1 MEEVQG
7 TLEVAKGI
15 SDYGMMAVTAAFF
28 LVISAVMMIFFFKLF
43 KRVLN
48 NIMDKQ
54 NTVLSQLLDENIK
67 QNVSLASIRE
77 GSEEVSQ
84 MRIKTITSFAFDLSV
99 EKVCRIVK
107 KIRQENNIDDK
118 EATKEKIRLLL
129 KNLHDDRNSKL
140 DNFTYSGKPLSAY
153 TEDKWIESVAR
164 VVEREIYA
172 EKANNGRLYSNLDL
186 AYKSIRLQFYKNL
199 RRM

>member
-15 SDYGMMAVTAAFF
+15 SDYGMMVMTSAFF
-28 LVISAVMMIFFFKLF
+28 LLLTAAMMIFFFKLVKKVF
-43 KRVLN
+43 N
-48 NIMDKQ
+48 NIMLEQKE
-54 NTVLSQLLDENIK
+54 VLAKVLEEEIK
-67 QNVSLASIRE
+67 QNASLSVISEA
-77 GSEEVSQ
+77 SEEVSQ
-84 MRIKTITSFAFDLSV
+84 LRIKTITSLAFDLSV

-107 KIRQENNIDDK
+107 KIRQENNIEDK

-140 DNFTYSGKPLSAY
+140 DNFTYSGNPLSFY
-153 TEDKWIESVAR
+153 VEDEWVENIAK

-199 RRM
+199 RRR